1 MHELHLKLTD
11 WLPLLPLALLFYV
24 ANILGF
30 GFLRVDLPAL
40 LILLFCIYHP
50 SGLPLILA
58 FAIGLLQD
66 IVSLAPLGQ
75 HAMGLVVL
83 AYVTQIFS
91 DRIRIKS
98 PAKQLPIIFVGLL
111 LVKFVHAWVL
121 TLEFTQLPTLYSV
134 LSVIFTGALWPVVVK
149 LAVVLTSKRPTR
161 RMGLI

>member
-30 GFLRVDLPAL
+30 GFLRVDLLAL
-40 LILLFCIYHP
+40 LILLFCIYRS
-50 SGLPLILA
+50 SGMPLILA

-75 HAMGLVVL
+75 HAIGLVVL

-91 DRIRIKS
+91 DRIRIQN
-98 PAKQLPIIFVGLL
+98 PVKQLPVIFVGLL
-111 LVKFVHAWVL
+111 LVKFVHSWVL
-121 TLEFTQLPTLYSV
+121 TLEFTQLPTFYSV
-134 LSVIFTGALWPVVVK
+134 LSVIFTGFFWPIVVK
-149 LAVVLTSKRPTR
+149 LGFLLTSKRPVHR
-161 RMGLI
+161 AGLI